1 MKRNDITISPSKVPM
16 PCRDCEKRTATCRL
30 ECIKYKIYSIAK
42 NAERKKQAQERQAE
56 ADISTHII
64 ENCMRIKEER
74 RRSRR

>member
-1 MKRNDITISPSKVPM
+1 MSKQNFIITPTKVPT